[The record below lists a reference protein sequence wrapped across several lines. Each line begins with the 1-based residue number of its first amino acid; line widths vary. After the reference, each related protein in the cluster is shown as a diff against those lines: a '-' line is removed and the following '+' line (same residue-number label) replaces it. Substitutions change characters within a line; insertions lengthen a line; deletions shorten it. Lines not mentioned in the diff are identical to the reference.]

1 MTYFIV
7 ILLHGSSLP
16 QTQVAASNPD
26 AIKAD
31 PIDIMK
37 GITDAQAKSM
47 AEFLQFK
54 GDLVDEAAG
63 QIKSL
68 YKLLGGFLL
77 LL

>member
-1 MTYFIV
+1 MI
-7 ILLHGSSLP
+7 GSP
-16 QTQVAASNPD
+16 MGGMDIEEVAASSPE
-26 AIKAD
+26 AIKTE
-31 PIDIMK
+31 PIDIMA

-68 YKLLGGFLL
+68 YKLLGER
-77 LL
+77 